1 MSETVLAGWCRV
13 AGDSAA
19 AADSELA
26 SGQGHSVCLSVQVLV
41 CFFFHHT
48 FVKRVYYKCFIL
60 LKGVIDLPSV
70 CLSL

>member
-19 AADSELA
+19 AADSELP
-26 SGQGHSVCLSVQVLV
+26 SGQGRSVCLSVQVLV

-48 FVKRVYYKCFIL
+48 FVKRMYY
-60 LKGVIDLPSV
+60 VE
-70 CLSL
+70 